1 MTYSAYE
8 VKVENDR
15 LKRER
20 EIVWCTNFVVLNY
33 KIKRK
38 IEEHKVLKKRERF
51 FLLVKKERDLS
62 LLVSTSVIECK

>member
-38 IEEHKVLKKRERF
+38 IEEHKVLKKREIF
-51 FLLVKKERDLS
+51 SFG
-62 LLVSTSVIECK
+62 